1 MSILN
6 DAQWNTAKKLFRE
19 YVVKFFQGENDMIPQ
34 FVALDND
41 VNVRMGDFLAEPPPH
56 DDDPP
61 VKKPRVAL
69 PPPAAAAAAP
79 AASGRARLD
88 KMAMDMDGEQ
98 KEEKFENKEDDH
110 DIHWEIE
117 AWFDR
122 AHGARF
128 LMWDNNESQP
138 RAQWPQIKLTFPRL
152 SLLARRFLCILPS
165 SAPSER
171 VWSGFGHVIDRT
183 STTIDSTLA
192 AQIMFLRANQD
203 LLDRIP
209 LS

>member
-19 YVVKFFQGENDMIPQ
+19 YVVKFFQGQNDRIPQ
-34 FVALDND
+34 FVALDDD
-41 VNVRMGDFLAEPPPH
+41 VNVRMGDLLAECPPY
-56 DDDPP
+56 DDNPP

-69 PPPAAAAAAP
+69 PPPSAAAAP
-79 AASGRARLD
+79 ASGERSRLG

-98 KEEKFENKEDDH
+98 KEEKLENEEDDH
-110 DIHWEIE
+110 GIHWEIE

-128 LMWDNNESQP
+128 LMWDNDESQP
-138 RAQWPQIKLTFPRL
+138 REQWPQLQLTFPRL

-171 VWSGFGHVIDRT
+171 VWSGFGHVTDKT

-203 LLDRIP
+203 LLDCLP

>member
-1 MSILN
+1 MSILS
-6 DAQWNTAKKLFRE
+6 DAQWNTAKKVVRE
-19 YVVKFFQGENDMIPQ
+19 YAVKFFQGANDMIPQ
-34 FVALDND
+34 FVALDDD
-41 VNVRMGDFLAEPPPH
+41 VNVRMVDLLAEIPPH
-56 DDDPP
+56 DDRPP

-69 PPPAAAAAAP
+69 PPPAAAAAP
-79 AASGRARLD
+79 AASGRAHNH
-88 KMAMDMDGEQ
+88 KMAVDMDGEQ
-98 KEEKFENKEDDH
+98 EEEKFENEDDH

-138 RAQWPQIKLTFPRL
+138 RVQWPQLQLTFPRL

-171 VWSGFGHVIDRT
+171 VWSGFGHIIDKT